1 TTQLPPAR
9 AHELLAPHLATLQV
23 DELLARAPIFWLRV
37 RAPAEVDPAW
47 LAATL
52 AVPGLTTVRYVTS
65 ARHGSQDWAPRFELD
80 PALPHAATPSADWQP
95 RPASTGPERRD
106 GGHWF
111 LADEGGGIAVI
122 RELTGTAAG
131 TRLAVI
137 DDDASG
143 VDALAVDAEIL
154 MNLPRAPRAQSHGA
168 LMDLECLKIDSPKAL
183 QIHEG
188 MTQFAESILSTIS
201 SPQELDMD
209 HIRENIGAI
218 IGLVNTNPA
227 ALISLVHLRD
237 LDQYTFMHSVNVS
250 VLSIILGKRLGLE
263 STQLEMLGTGSILHD
278 VGKALVSQ
286 EILNKP
292 GKLTDEEF
300 IEMKAHAQRGYEI
313 LRKRGADEQVSRIAL
328 MHHEKLSGRGY
339 PLGLKAEKVPLL
351 ARIVAI
357 ADVYDALTGD
367 RVYKKAMHPSQAF
380 GLMEQD
386 VGQHLD
392 NSLYAIFKS
401 LLGLFPVSSLV
412 LLANGSIARVISQN
426 SSDPARPVVEV
437 VRNRYGQ
444 SPKERIV
451 VNTASSAEYAIT
463 GIHTE

>member
-1 TTQLPPAR
+1 MAESMEITKRVEALR
-9 AHELLAPHLATLQV
+9 EG
-23 DELLARAPIFWLRV
+23 DILARS
-37 RAPAEVDPAW
+37 
-47 LAATL
+47 
-52 AVPGLTTVRYVTS
+52 VTS
-65 ARHGSQDWAPRFELD
+65 GDGSLVLEKGLRLDSMIIERIRNSGMAGVPVLQILDAQQSQDDSQRKVPQSF
-80 PALPHAATPSADWQP
+80 TFIGVSQ
-95 RPASTGPERRD
+95 
-106 GGHWF
+106 
-111 LADEGGGIAVI
+111 
-122 RELTGTAAG
+122 
-131 TRLAVI
+131 
-137 DDDASG
+137 DDVYDSK
-143 VDALAVDAEIL
+143 E
-154 MNLPRAPRAQSHGA
+154 Q
-168 LMDLECLKIDSPKAL
+168 CLKIDSPKAL